1 MGRTSG
7 AGETATPAMTHDV
20 QSQIRSPNFTL
31 PESAPLIRI
40 TAGAG
45 SAGQKTWNIRRP
57 VTLIGSRRPAHI
69 VLHDRHIS
77 AAHCVIVNTGSEVL
91 LKDLHSRGGT
101 LCNKEAVDIAILQ
114 DGDVLR
120 VGSMNIQ
127 VAIRVP
133 ENGNGDSGAG
143 IQYRD
148 PTQFDHPIGLE
159 LVHTEHVWRV
169 SDAVA
174 LIGKH
179 ELAPI
184 RLDHDNVARRH
195 ALIFRM
201 NNQPAIFDLGSRE
214 GIWVDGQRCSLSPLA
229 NNSRVTIGPFGI
241 NIEFGKKPE
250 PAASAPPPTTAGSG
264 FPISGQSG
272 DGHAPHRIGDQAA
285 EELALL
291 QDEISRTW
299 DQLNGWRAGSSDEEV
314 KQTSTATAHGSA
326 ADEGPNLDLT
336 ARSAELDARD
346 AALRGRL
353 HDLDRLE
360 NDLHE
365 REEALLRQAAELQ
378 RRKDQLLRDQK
389 EWNEKIGKFSERD
402 EELRRREQ
410 AINQRWSRI
419 RSLTCP
425 GCGESMHAGQLNE

>member
-7 AGETATPAMTHDV
+7 AGETATPAMNHDV

-133 ENGNGDSGAG
+133 EDVNGDSGAG

-148 PTQFDHPIGLE
+148 PTQFDDPVGVE

-169 SDAVA
+169 SEAVA

-184 RLDHDNVARRH
+184 RLDHEHVARRH

-214 GIWVDGQRCSLSPLA
+214 GIWVDGQRCSLAPLA
-229 NNSRVTIGPFGI
+229 NNSRVTIGPFGL
-241 NIEFGKKPE
+241 NIEYGKKPE
-250 PAASAPPPTTAGSG
+250 PVAPPPPPTASSG
-264 FPISGQSG
+264 FPMSSS
-272 DGHAPHRIGDQAA
+272 DDDSVRRIGDQAA

-291 QDEISRTW
+291 QDEISKTW
-299 DQLNGWRAGSSDEEV
+299 NQLNGWRPGSSESEA
-314 KQTSTATAHGSA
+314 KQAPTATAHGNA
-326 ADEGPNLDLT
+326 ADEAPNLDLT